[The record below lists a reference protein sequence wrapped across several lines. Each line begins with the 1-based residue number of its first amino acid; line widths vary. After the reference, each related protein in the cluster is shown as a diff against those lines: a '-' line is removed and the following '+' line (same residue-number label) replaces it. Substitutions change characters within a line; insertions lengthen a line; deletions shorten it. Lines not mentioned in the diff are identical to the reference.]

1 MTSIAEKVPQAA
13 ASDAIRYWEDLADAK
28 TRQFGPVVFTTQLL
42 DQLLELMGE
51 KHPIHASDGFAK
63 DTSRKQRIVPGGFIH
78 SIVSGWIVQHGAAA
92 AIVGLRSVV
101 WDFVRPL
108 YPDTPFFFTTET
120 ESAEIVDERLGL
132 VKTVRKVFDEANRTI
147 AIGRM
152 NVLVQRRP
160 AGAAQRPDTAVAAEA
175 ARQP

>member
-1 MTSIAEKVPQAA
+1 
-13 ASDAIRYWEDLADAK
+13 
-28 TRQFGPVVFTTQLL
+28 
-42 DQLLELMGE
+42 
-51 KHPIHASDGFAK
+51 
-63 DTSRKQRIVPGGFIH
+63 
-78 SIVSGWIVQHGAAA
+78 
-92 AIVGLRSVV
+92 VGLRSVV

-160 AGAAQRPDTAVAAEA
+160 TGAAQRPDTAVTAEA
-175 ARQP
+175 APQP

>member
-1 MTSIAEKVPQAA
+1 MTSIEENVPQAA
-13 ASDAIRYWEDLADAK
+13 AAGTLRYWEDLAEAK
-28 TRQFGPVVFTTQLL
+28 ARRFGPVVFATELL
-42 DQLLELMGE
+42 DQLLDLMGE
-51 KHPIHASDGFAK
+51 KHPIHASDSFANG
-63 DTSRKQRIVPGGFIH
+63 TSRKQRIVPGGFIH

-92 AIVGLRSVV
+92 AIVGLRSVA

-160 AGAAQRPDTAVAAEA
+160 VSAAPQPDIAVTADTDRPS
-175 ARQP
+175 